1 MEWKPA
7 YLWALIPL
15 IAIIAKALQKN
26 TTKKFKINLGD
37 TDDGKTNS
45 MEFDEK
51 LENIKQPSFERY
63 SCNLILNLIE
73 EMDYI
78 LISNNINSNLDYE
91 ITFKNYEKKIFDFK
105 RESSYIKV
113 TGNEKIKEISYITWS
128 DRYEYGQNSHNDEIA
143 HEFLV
148 KLKEKMSKPPHNSV

>member
-91 ITFKNYEKKIFDFK
+91 ITFKNYEKK
-105 RESSYIKV
+105 YL
-113 TGNEKIKEISYITWS
+113 T
-128 DRYEYGQNSHNDEIA
+128 
-143 HEFLV
+143 
-148 KLKEKMSKPPHNSV
+148 LKENHHISK